1 VCHDGVCTYVVAKPV
16 QLPEPLAG
24 VAAFSVLNLCVQ
36 PLRVSNLPA
45 TGNDR
50 HAPMETALSRCARMQ
65 SWQI

>member
-1 VCHDGVCTYVVAKPV
+1 VCHDVVCTYLVAKPV

-24 VAAFSVLNLCVQ
+24 VATCAVLHVCVQ
-36 PLRVSNLPA
+36 PMRISRLSD

-50 HAPMETALSRCARMQ
+50 HVLAETALSRCARMQ